1 VWKPIDVNRTLHTEE
16 RGNPAS
22 DRTLVFV
29 PGLGGTTRYWA
40 SRLGHLEGRYRIVL
54 VDVLGFGESPRPW
67 LRYSVA
73 RHVEALAEA
82 LASYGP
88 ATIVGHSLGALLAI
102 AYAACYPRRAD
113 GLVLIGMPCFASQRD
128 AYAYYRHGPIRAGF
142 LVTNVLLTAL
152 TCIVTRRLLGRLLP
166 YLIRHVPREVAEDLV
181 KHNWRSSTSSLWEVV
196 YRYDALHDLDRL
208 SERTPVLFIHGGE
221 DVMAPVAAV
230 ERAAARHPR
239 WRVKV
244 FPASDH
250 HPFLREPEACQ
261 RLIDGLASRHRGAGI
276 RVAAPRADDASR
288 DPDQGEQVP

>member
-1 VWKPIDVNRTLHTEE
+1 MNRRLHTEE

-22 DRTLVFV
+22 ARTLVFV

-40 SRLGHLEGRYRIVL
+40 SRLGFLEERYRIVL
-54 VDVLGFGESPRPW
+54 IDVLGFGESPRPW

-73 RHVEALAEA
+73 RHIEALADA
-82 LASYGP
+82 LAAYGP

-102 AYAACYPRRAD
+102 AYAAHYPHRTD

-142 LVTNVLLTAL
+142 LVTNVLLTAV

-196 YRYDALHDLDRL
+196 YRYDAMHDLEHL
-208 SERTPVLFIHGGE
+208 SASTAVLFIHGSR
-221 DVMAPVAAV
+221 DVMAPVAAI
-230 ERAAARHPR
+230 EHAAARHSR
-239 WRVKV
+239 WRLKV
-244 FPASDH
+244 FPESDH
-250 HPFLREPEACQ
+250 HPFLREPESCQ
-261 RLIDGLASRHRGAGI
+261 RLIDGLASRDQGAGI
-276 RVAAPRADDASR
+276 RVAAARADDAPR
-288 DPDQGEQVP
+288 DPDQGDRVR